1 MYRIL
6 FYKNT
11 KESETSD
18 SDNTQLPITWFDG
31 SYNKNVIPFPIL
43 FNKKRLLSSFSKE
56 IILEKA
62 QRYIELNINQLLR
75 IESTTQGSTL
85 FLENNAFWTTKKVI
99 ENFESDLVH
108 HSFFRVNKNTL
119 INLHHLKSFIT
130 CDAVI
135 TLSNMEAIPVDAK
148 KKEHLL

>member
-1 MYRIL
+1 
-6 FYKNT
+6 
-11 KESETSD
+11 
-18 SDNTQLPITWFDG
+18 
-31 SYNKNVIPFPIL
+31 
-43 FNKKRLLSSFSKE
+43 
-56 IILEKA
+56 
-62 QRYIELNINQLLR
+62 LNINQLLR

-148 KKEHLL
+148 KKEHLLKFLEGKQLI